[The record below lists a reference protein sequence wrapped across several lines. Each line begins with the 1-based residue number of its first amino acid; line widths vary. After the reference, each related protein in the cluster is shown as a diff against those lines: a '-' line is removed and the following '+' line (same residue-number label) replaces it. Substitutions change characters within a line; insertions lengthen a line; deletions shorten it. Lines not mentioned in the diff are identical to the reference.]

1 MYPDHC
7 LASHINFIAT
17 SKEDLKPYI
26 KASNISLTQEE
37 KDGIAR
43 TQWFYDEGFGYNVEQ
58 STKPSTIGF
67 ALTDSPIALLSW
79 IYEKL
84 HDWTDAYPW
93 TDDEI
98 LTWISIYQFS
108 NAGPGASTRI
118 YYETIH
124 SQKELTEKRLDY
136 NGKVKLGI
144 SYFPKDICAPP
155 SEFGRKLGEVVFERR
170 HKDDGHFAAHERL
183 ELLVGDQ
190 GVI

>member
-1 MYPDHC
+1 VVLRRGFRVQRGTKHQALDNRLRSHR
-7 LASHINFIAT
+7 LARRPPLL
-17 SKEDLKPYI
+17 DLR
-26 KASNISLTQEE
+26 E
-37 KDGIAR
+37 
-43 TQWFYDEGFGYNVEQ
+43 
-58 STKPSTIGF
+58 
-67 ALTDSPIALLSW
+67 
-79 IYEKL
+79 L

-118 YYETIH
+118 YYKTIH

-170 HKDDGHFAAHERL
+170 HKDGGHFAAHERL
-183 ELLVGDQ
+183 ELLVGDLMEMFGAEGGARDAAQ
-190 GVI
+190 KVAV